1 MTKAV
6 MVNMA
11 RRWNT
16 IHFIEGKMFP
26 SLLERWKERGREEG
40 GLDKKQ
46 IKKERVRNMLT
57 CYIIYVMLIYVIQ
70 NVFHKN

>member
-1 MTKAV
+1 
-6 MVNMA
+6 MA

-26 SLLERWKERGREEG
+26 SLLERWKERGKEEG

-46 IKKERVRNMLT
+46 IKKRE
-57 CYIIYVMLIYVIQ
+57 
-70 NVFHKN
+70 